1 MMTAGRTKV
10 RLVDRTGWGRRGAR
24 VNRPA
29 GWWAPAG
36 RRGIELGVRAPEHGR
51 CGPAGVPRMSPDDD
65 LKRKQLALDALNDRA
80 EQLNDQLRDA
90 IAIVETLEGKLDS
103 AIEKAE

>member
-1 MMTAGRTKV
+1 
-10 RLVDRTGWGRRGAR
+10 
-24 VNRPA
+24 
-29 GWWAPAG
+29 
-36 RRGIELGVRAPEHGR
+36 
-51 CGPAGVPRMSPDDD
+51 MSPDDD

-103 AIEKAE
+103 AIEKAERLGELTRR